1 MSLNPTIPKIRK
13 INSAIQKQL
22 ANEMK
27 TRMEK
32 LLNKSFDEGVSLE
45 DIEEIEDNLK
55 INIQVFT
62 LMEIK
67 NNSKSNPINPG
78 R

>member
-1 MSLNPTIPKIRK
+1 
-13 INSAIQKQL
+13 
-22 ANEMK
+22 
-27 TRMEK
+27 MEK

-67 NNSKSNPINPG
+67 NNSKSGP